1 MGDGNQFDWNGATCD
16 DSKTVTSLVLEDLS
30 LRDYQSALNK
40 LSALAALTTDGN
52 KLTETIA
59 TASCNISGIQVVGS
73 ETKCPNKLGTSG
85 CCAAV
90 RLAQ

>member
-1 MGDGNQFDWNGATCD
+1 MDDGHQFDWNGVTCD
-16 DSKTVTSLVLEDLS
+16 DSKTVTSLVREDLS
-30 LRDYQSALNK
+30 LRDYQSALKK

-59 TASCNISGIQVVGS
+59 TASCIQVVGS
-73 ETKCPNKLGTSG
+73 ETKCTNNIGTSG